1 MKLTHIVNFFKCKTG
16 KTAPASVSLQSLESW
31 FAAQQEN
38 LLIKKE
44 LQNELDN
51 YLNSLKDARWD
62 IDNSIDEWEKNL
74 VIIEEKD
81 LREEASQIFSE
92 TRSVLSLMTPPDSM
106 SLEQALKFHNIIS
119 KEVELLLQQ
128 VEQAN
133 ISFLGPPNH
142 LFEKLLS
149 LSAKQGNFEQKC
161 AASGLQ
167 KLLVLKNKAKQIQ
180 AAAEKIRELSEKI
193 ADKQERLKQ
202 SNLKLAEKE
211 RELQLLKQSSGYQ
224 ELFAQKEKR
233 QQIIFQRNELQDTI
247 HVFFTLLRPAL
258 EEQGSELVKN
268 YVKDPLSAF
277 LQDSELKIQPLLLE
291 LEKQI
296 REHHS
301 DLTINQVQQVLP
313 QLEKIGSGYLEEL
326 RQQYLS
332 IKEEFEKINTEM
344 KEPTLLL
351 RVEDAHY
358 RLEHF
363 RTQVERLAEELS
375 ASEEEQRQHEEMQRR
390 EKEFLKE
397 QLKISFQIELQ
408 D

>member
-1 MKLTHIVNFFKCKTG
+1 MNISRFVNHFRG
-16 KTAPASVSLQSLESW
+16 KTISNTVNLQGLEPW

-38 LLIKKE
+38 ILVKNE
-44 LQNELDN
+44 LQNEIDN

-62 IDNSIDEWEKNL
+62 LDNSLDEWEKGL
-74 VIIEEKD
+74 VAISEKN

-92 TRSVLSLMTPPDSM
+92 TRSVLSLMIPPDSKT
-106 SLEQALKFHNIIS
+106 LEQALKFHNITS

-128 VEQAN
+128 VEQSN
-133 ISFLGPPNH
+133 LSFLGSPNP

-149 LSAKQGNFEQKC
+149 LSAKQGNFEQKL
-161 AASGLQ
+161 ATSGLQ
-167 KLLVLKNKAKQIQ
+167 KLLVLKNKTKQIH
-180 AAAEKIRELSEKI
+180 ASGEKIKELSEKI
-193 ADKQERLKQ
+193 AEKQERLKQ
-202 SNLKLAEKE
+202 SNLKLTEKE
-211 RELQLLKQSSGYQ
+211 QELQLLKQSSGYQ

-233 QQIIFQRNELQDTI
+233 QQIISQRNELQDTI
-247 HVFFTLLRPAL
+247 YTFFTLLRPVL
-258 EEQGSELVKN
+258 EEQDSELVKS

-277 LQDSELKIQPLLLE
+277 LQDSDLKIQPVLLN

-296 REHHS
+296 REHQS
-301 DLTINQVQQVLP
+301 NLTVNQVQQVLP
-313 QLEKIGSGYLEEL
+313 QLEKIGAGYLEEL

-351 RVEDAHY
+351 KVEDAHY

-363 RTQVERLAEELS
+363 RVQVERLAEELTL
-375 ASEEEQRQHEEMQRR
+375 SEEEQRQHQELQRR

-397 QLKISFQIELQ
+397 TLKTSFQTELQ
-408 D
+408 E